1 MKPYPLLLLAFLTVS
16 AQADPPSGQPTSS
29 SKFDSSL
36 LGGTNPTLTQQE
48 QAGVAVT
55 QAWKDKSYQTLM
67 SKPGSNA
74 SVEFQFGE
82 SLPSIVCAVLQVTD
96 IELQGGE
103 VVTHVNLGDST
114 RWTVE
119 SAMSGSG
126 SSQVSHLIVKP
137 RDIGLST
144 SLIVTT
150 DRRTYHL
157 LLVSDEAEF
166 MHDVTFV
173 YGSPPT
179 PVVTAATPEPTPAK
193 VAKDPPPRRKKQS
206 EGKQAVASRE
216 PADGADENYVIKG
229 KPDWKPVSAYSKDGK
244 TYIEMPPSV
253 KHREA
258 PVLFEEKRSGL
269 FGHKKDLCNY
279 RVHGKWYV
287 VDRVLDSA
295 TLVNGVGAGQQ
306 RVTIQHAKT
315 KEANSG
321 N

>member
-1 MKPYPLLLLAFLTVS
+1 MAFISVS
-16 AQADPPSGQPTSS
+16 AFGQTPPTS
-29 SKFDSSL
+29 SKFDSGL
-36 LGGTNPTLTQQE
+36 LGGTNPTLNQQE

-55 QAWKDKSYQTLM
+55 EAWKDKSYQTLV
-67 SKPGSNA
+67 SKPGANA

-96 IELQGGE
+96 IELQAGE

-119 SAMSGSG
+119 SALSGSG
-126 SSQVSHLIVKP
+126 SNQVAHLIIKP

-157 LLVSDEAEF
+157 LLVSDETEF
-166 MHDVTFV
+166 MHDVTFI
-173 YGSPPT
+173 YAEAPP
-179 PVVTAATPEPTPAK
+179 PVVAAPGPVSTPLPAPSK
-193 VAKDPPPRRKKQS
+193 VAKASPPRRKQP
-206 EGKQAVASRE
+206 EGKKVVQE
-216 PADGADENYVIKG
+216 KLKDDADENYTVNG
-229 KPDWKPVSAYSKDGK
+229 KPEWKPVGVYSSAGK
-244 TYIEMPPSV
+244 TYIEMPTSV

-258 PVLFEEKRSGL
+258 PVLFEEKKAGWFHHS
-269 FGHKKDLCNY
+269 KDLVNY

-295 TLVNGVGAGQQ
+295 TLVNGVGSSQE
-306 RVTIQHAKT
+306 RVTIQHVKP
-315 KEANSG
+315 KETTNG
-321 N
+321 Q